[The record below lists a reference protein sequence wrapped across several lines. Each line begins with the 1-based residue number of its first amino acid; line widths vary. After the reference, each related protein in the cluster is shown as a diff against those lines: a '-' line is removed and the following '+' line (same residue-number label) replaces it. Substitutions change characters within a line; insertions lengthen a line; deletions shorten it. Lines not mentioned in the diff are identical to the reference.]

1 MIRLIILAIIIVAL
15 WPYIGDGVNDF
26 VNDFNT
32 DAVRNLV
39 EQTID
44 TLTQFFTEV
53 TEKKPWYK
61 RIFS

>member
-1 MIRLIILAIIIVAL
+1 MIRMIILAVIVIAM

-26 VNDFNT
+26 VNEFNT

-39 EQTID
+39 EQTVD
-44 TLTQFFTEV
+44 ALAQFFTEV
-53 TEKKPWYK
+53 TDKKPWYK

>member
-1 MIRLIILAIIIVAL
+1 MAVIVIAM

-26 VNDFNT
+26 VNEFNT

-39 EQTID
+39 EQTVD
-44 TLTQFFTEV
+44 ALAQFFTEV
-53 TEKKPWYK
+53 TDKKPWYK

>member
-1 MIRLIILAIIIVAL
+1 MIRLIILAIIIIAL
-15 WPYIGDGVNDF
+15 WPYIGDGINDF

-39 EQTID
+39 ENT
-44 TLTQFFTEV
+44 TEALKQFFAEV
-53 TEKKPWYK
+53 SEKKSWFK